1 MPMKNPT
8 LDMLMRGVNT
18 TESSNNYKAIG
29 PRTRTGDRAYGISQ
43 VMGDNVPDWTKQ
55 FYGQSLT
62 PEQYLN
68 TPDAQ
73 VAVTQGKLGELLQ
86 QYKTPQDA
94 ASVWFSGR
102 PLDKSANASD
112 GFLKTPE
119 YIQRVMQAG
128 GMPGS
133 FNDARSFQATGTDEM
148 ANAVNQPPGA
158 QSISLG
164 DQENTQPFNNIGS
177 TLANM
182 GASIASLDNR
192 GTGIAALN
200 ASRVA
205 GNLAA
210 QEQAREAQGGWKYAG
225 QTQNGQGL
233 MFQNSR
239 GEIRVEPLSSQFAG
253 QREPESLRFLDALAV
268 DPQRMAA
275 YQQMHNTGSTPSD
288 PESLKLA
295 GMDWLNNGN
304 PQALKDV
311 PIKQRPEAM
320 KLAREQYKTDTGQ
333 DFDPADLA
341 LRRGDYKV
349 LQSESAKFGQMLAPT
364 QAAHDRLQADI
375 KIAKE
380 QITNLPS
387 DLNSSNLPFNKFMQM
402 TAEQLQTAGYSNKLS
417 KARESIYNVERGYTN
432 VQSNGMRTGDTVAAQ
447 KRAEGLINSAMT
459 PDTLLGEIGK
469 DGNRSGGLL
478 DFMSDSGTRILNSV
492 KGGQDTLRQEWK
504 SRARNF
510 GSGVQKT
517 EDDILNEID
526 KKAKTTSS
534 PSNTKLPSDIKTP
547 NDLMSWAKQQGLKK
561 GDPLPLPDGTMGVMP

>member
-1 MPMKNPT
+1 MPIDNPT
-8 LDMLMRGVNT
+8 LTMLMRGVNT

-43 VMGDNVPDWTKQ
+43 VMGANVPDWTKQ

-68 TPDAQ
+68 TPEAQ

-86 QYKTPQDA
+86 KYKTPQDA

-148 ANAVNQPPGA
+148 ANAASQPQGA

-164 DQENTQPFNNIGS
+164 DQENSQPFNNIGS

-182 GASIASLDNR
+182 GAAIASLDNR
-192 GTGIAALN
+192 GTGIASLN

-253 QREPESLRFLDALAV
+253 KSNSDLPSSVREFQYRQENKDYADYMDNKDKLEPSLSQDTRRMYAMRSIKGDNTWTREIGGDKQGAV
-268 DPQRMAA
+268 DKRAIDEEQTKVAKELGLDVSDIMKSRTELRYRNKVADRIAQIDVNTETAA
-275 YQQMHNTGSTPSD
+275 NKIDAAATNLIETSKQYPRGDVRFIEGLKQKWDEQTND
-288 PESLKLA
+288 PKL
-295 GMDWLNNGN
+295 
-304 PQALKDV
+304 QALKTAVDAFSLDYATALNPQKTSPTVDDV
-311 PIKQRPEAM
+311 RNARNKILTTMNQESLEAAVNIVQREVGSIRQN
-320 KLAREQYKTDTGQ
+320 ARKTHEQWFGS
-333 DFDPADLA
+333 
-341 LRRGDYKV
+341 
-349 LQSESAKFGQMLAPT
+349 SEEAPT
-364 QAAHDRLQADI
+364 
-375 KIAKE
+375 
-380 QITNLPS
+380 S
-387 DLNSSNLPFNKFMQM
+387 GNKK
-402 TAEQLQTAGYSNKLS
+402 TI
-417 KARESIYNVERGYTN
+417 R
-432 VQSNGMRTGDTVAAQ
+432 D
-447 KRAEGLINSAMT
+447 
-459 PDTLLGEIGK
+459 
-469 DGNRSGGLL
+469 
-478 DFMSDSGTRILNSV
+478 SDSP
-492 KGGQDTLRQEWK
+492 Q
-504 SRARNF
+504 
-510 GSGVQKT
+510 
-517 EDDILNEID
+517 
-526 KKAKTTSS
+526 
-534 PSNTKLPSDIKTP
+534 TKR
-547 NDLMSWAKQQGLKK
+547 LKYNPQT
-561 GDPLPLPDGTMGVMP
+561 GELE